1 MKGEQFVYLCDNNR
15 NCIVQLSCI
24 DNRNCIVQF
33 SCIGQVIRDVI
44 TAHDGLT
51 VPLCVCCV
59 DDRPTASLVKALQ
72 SMCEALDS
80 VVVVFNDIDDEIV
93 RLTTEIRSSWAEAE
107 SEIERRAEEAIRRFT
122 TSVNAE
128 KDRMK

>member
-1 MKGEQFVYLCDNNR
+1 MKGKQFVYICDYNR
-15 NCIVQLSCI
+15 NCIVQLS
-24 DNRNCIVQF
+24 R
-33 SCIGQVIRDVI
+33 IGQVIRDVI
-44 TAHDGLT
+44 TAHDGLS

-80 VVVVFNDIDDEIV
+80 VVVVFNDIDDEIA
-93 RLTTEIRSSWAEAE
+93 RLTTEISGAEAE

>member
-1 MKGEQFVYLCDNNR
+1 MKGEQFVYVCDNNR
-15 NCIVQLSCI
+15 NCIVQLS
-24 DNRNCIVQF
+24 R
-33 SCIGQVIRDVI
+33 IGQVIRDVI

-80 VVVVFNDIDDEIV
+80 VVVVFNDIDDEIA